1 MLSFPPSP
9 QVRIFVCRRPMDM
22 RKSFNGLSGA
32 VIDVVDH
39 DPQSGHLF
47 LFFNARRTM
56 MKALV
61 WEQSGYWVL
70 AKRLSQGRFQIF
82 DRATDNGARFEI
94 TSSDLALLLE
104 GIDLRG
110 AQRRQAREQV
120 MQRLAPT

>member
-9 QVRIFVCRRPMDM
+9 QVKIFVCRKPVDM
-22 RKSFNGLSGA
+22 RKSFGGLSGA

-47 LFFNARRTM
+47 LFFNRRRTM

-61 WEQSGYWVL
+61 WEPSGYWVL
-70 AKRLSQGRFQIF
+70 AKRLASGRFQVF
-82 DRATDNGARFEI
+82 DRATANDARFEI
-94 TSSDLALLLE
+94 TSSDLALLLD

-110 AQRRQAREQV
+110 ARRQQV
-120 MQRLAPT
+120 RDEVMKRLSLP

>member
-9 QVRIFVCRRPMDM
+9 QVRIFVCREPVDM
-22 RKSFNGLSGA
+22 RKSFDGLSGV

-47 LFFNARRTM
+47 LFFNRRRSM

-61 WEQSGYWVL
+61 WESSGYWVL
-70 AKRLSQGRFQIF
+70 SKRLEGGRFQVF
-82 DRATDNGARFEI
+82 DRASASSTNFELS
-94 TSSDLALLLE
+94 SSDLALLLD

-110 AQRRQAREQV
+110 AKRHRVAREV
-120 MQRLAPT
+120 DALLSS

>member
-9 QVRIFVCRRPMDM
+9 QVRVFVCRKPVDM
-22 RKSFNGLSGA
+22 RKSFTGLAGA

-61 WEQSGYWVL
+61 WEPSGYWVL
-70 AKRLSQGRFQIF
+70 AKRLDKGRFHVF
-82 DRATDNGARFEI
+82 DNADGNSARYEI
-94 TSSDLALLLE
+94 TTSDLALLLD

-110 AQRRQAREQV
+110 ALRRRAQEEVRR
-120 MQRLAPT
+120 RLAST